1 MKTVTAFET
10 RVRGP
15 SRPDNVILNA
25 AVFKF
30 DWSISP
36 ETGVESSLDFE
47 HRSTALLALYLLSV
61 VQKTTF
67 QGAQETYPSY
77 HHIIQGGVLNSN
89 RILRSEFNQ

>member
-1 MKTVTAFET
+1 MKTATAFET

-15 SRPDNVILNA
+15 SCPDNVILNA

-61 VQKTTF
+61 VQKQPFRELKKPTRVTTTLSKVVF
-67 QGAQETYPSY
+67 
-77 HHIIQGGVLNSN
+77 
-89 RILRSEFNQ
+89 

>member
-1 MKTVTAFET
+1 MKTATAFET

-47 HRSTALLALYLLSV
+47 HHSTALLALYLLSV
-61 VQKTTF
+61 VQKQPFRELKKPTRLTTTLSKMVF
-67 QGAQETYPSY
+67 
-77 HHIIQGGVLNSN
+77 
-89 RILRSEFNQ
+89 